1 MHADSFFFFYQLL
14 FILLNTSWL
23 LTICQ
28 ALARARKPSCWLLT
42 RIDVIT
48 LKIHHQSQRLRN
60 EGSKI
65 EQLTYLFGLYTFLRR
80 EYLCGLRL
88 SYARTYYNHMGL
100 KSVSYTLSEKKYHNY
115 WTCCDFNTS
124 IATLYHLT
132 ISSPWEPIN
141 QSFCFD
147 SAIYFTLTF

>member
-1 MHADSFFFFYQLL
+1 MQTAFFSFISFFFL
-14 FILLNTSWL
+14 FLQTRLDCSL
-23 LTICQ
+23 F
-28 ALARARKPSCWLLT
+28 AKRSRARKPSCWLLT
-42 RIDVIT
+42 RLDVIT
-48 LKIHHQSQRLRN
+48 LKIHHQSRRLRN